1 MIRRTTV
8 DLDYDLLERAQR
20 ALGCP
25 TARATIHEA
34 LRRAVDAAGT
44 SGRAALRDSYLDHL
58 GGWADLK
65 VLESDAA
72 WR

>member
-8 DLDYDLLERAQR
+8 DLDHDLLARAR
-20 ALGCP
+20 EALGCD

-34 LRRAVDAAGT
+34 LRRVLDEGELG
-44 SGRAALRDSYLDHL
+44 SRAAARESYFTLLEGWVDLDL
-58 GGWADLK
+58 LQ
-65 VLESDAA
+65 SDAA